1 MLRFI
6 FALFVGFSLGSAVEA
21 APRNGRVVEG
31 AGSISQSGTHTD
43 IRQNSDF
50 LATSWGSFNIAA
62 HESVQAHQ
70 PNSTSRL
77 LIRVDGGGATNIA
90 GTFTA
95 NGITIL
101 ENRNGVQFSRGAIVN
116 VGGLLAT
123 SSRISGVAG
132 ANWQLNG
139 TGGAVVNHGQIVAGA
154 GGAILAAV
162 KVQNTGD
169 ITAKGGDVALGA
181 GSSFTVDF
189 AGSMVGFEITKAAS
203 GASITNSGKIE
214 AQGGVVSLSA
224 QEAQAVRTN
233 VVSVGGVVKATRLER
248 RGGVVYLSG
257 GTQGIAEVSG
267 DVSASRKVQTTGE
280 YVVVKEGALLKAPEI
295 LVGGDFQGKGDVP
308 TSRRTLVERG
318 ALLNAGKDGRVIVWS
333 DETTWFN
340 GDISAPGGFAEVS
353 GKKTLASVN
362 LAGIDV
368 GDLLLDPAD
377 IIIVSFGITT
387 PLEPSPNGD
396 IAADASEGTLTLR
409 AADIDAYEGDLSLA
423 ASNTITV
430 NRLITKPTGGL
441 TLDAGGVLTISA
453 DITMSAGNLTLTG
466 SAVSLTG
473 NLRNIGNNI
482 TITADTG
489 DITITGDITA
499 TGAGDIALTGA
510 NIVLGSALTSLTGDE
525 ISLTG
530 AINESTDND
539 SLTIDVRG
547 RLTLNSGINLGTGTL
562 AINARE
568 RINLANANTVI
579 TAGTFTIKFTDINGV
594 GDAAAGFTIG
604 STATLGNL
612 AATSTMPTYT
622 FAAGNPV
629 DCVINTGACILTT
642 TGNANL
648 ATADAALASDVS
660 ITIDIGTGALT
671 FGGSAMLITITSP
684 EVTITAGAIDLGGR
698 SLTITSNGAALELNL
713 NADITTTGTIN
724 IGALDKTLTL
734 KSTEDELTLAA
745 TDISL
750 LSNNNIRFA
759 QSLDLAASGLLTLN
773 SGLNARGLTLG
784 ATTGAGRRIRLIP
797 SASGFFTISLSSGTL
812 TINSEITNIVARQ
825 PNEIFPTSV
834 SFQTG
839 GGTLVLN
846 ADINIAAYTGSGDS
860 THSFSFGGSFSVS
873 RLLILGGNRTV
884 KTFGNLNY
892 AFNVLDES
900 AILNTETGQGGN
912 DNFTLQAGG
921 TLAFRGDSTNVST
934 DRTDINLGTGELIL
948 TGTDV
953 RNPDDG
959 TLMTQGI
966 SLNILNFRLTGKA
979 VTFNGTVATVD
990 RGRATDIQTFA
1001 ITARGGNI
1009 TLNGGINLFS
1019 FRLDQLDGS
1028 ITLDSDTAIVLGR
1041 DVTLAADRVFLTGAI
1056 GERATPRALT
1066 IMTRTSITLNSD
1078 IDLGSGNLT
1087 LTSGS
1092 TLVLADGVTLAGGAV
1107 SLTGEIFLG
1116 FADPSFTITAM
1127 GVLTLND
1134 NIDVGDGALTLTGGT
1149 GGIVLGGDIT
1159 LIGGAVSLTGA
1170 INESTARADDQT
1182 GKGGRDSL
1190 TITASGVLTLGSS
1203 INLGTSASA
1212 TGTGTLTI
1220 TAERI
1225 SAARITLTAASP
1237 ISIEFTGANLI
1248 SPAQGFTVDNV
1259 ATLGMVT
1266 FMPSVAYMPLPPLSC
1281 PVTGDCMLGDGMT
1294 ALILPAMLT
1303 AAADLTLDAGSSADI
1318 TFAGTEPIVI
1328 SAQTITITAR
1338 RLLITGNRP
1347 LTITAATGALT
1358 VNANIRTDMV
1368 SAITL
1373 TASSGVL
1380 TLGGNISRTGSN
1392 MPAGNI
1398 SLTGVDMRDSDGVLT
1413 RAGIVLSETLTLNG
1427 AAISLSGS
1435 IDEPDD
1441 SNDALNITARGIIT
1455 LNNDIRLGA
1464 GNLTLNSTNS
1474 ITLGSALTLTGA
1486 AINLTGL
1493 IAGTNDFTVDASGT
1507 LTLNADIDIG
1517 AMAALSLTA
1526 GVGAINGTIGGNT
1539 DMLTAGTV
1547 SLTQA
1552 AAFPATEPF
1561 TFGAAT
1567 SSLSLTTAASQ
1578 TVHGWMTL
1586 GDYALSLTTTGAI
1599 IINADIATGTSNLT
1613 LNGNMGIMLGA
1624 NGITLTGGA
1633 IALTGAINASSNNYN
1648 FTITAMGG
1656 IAINT
1661 NINLGAGS
1669 LALTAGMGA
1678 GSGDI
1683 SSGAAMPRRL
1693 TASTVSF
1700 TQSGAFGDTA
1710 LFAFM
1715 TPTLNLTTAA
1725 SQTVH
1730 GWMFAVDGRNL
1741 SVRSTGGM
1749 ITINADIA
1757 TGSGN
1762 LTLNGNMGIV
1772 LAVGNMRRLSG
1783 AAVSLTGAITSG
1795 SHNLTVTATGQLTL
1809 NSNIALT
1816 GSGAVLTLTA
1826 GTGDIV
1832 DGTGTPTLTASTV
1845 SLMQASAFGGTAL
1858 FMFAADT
1865 LNLET
1870 AAPQMV
1876 HEWMIPD
1883 GRNLSLTSTG
1893 GAITIGRDIAL
1904 GAGSLAL
1911 NGGTLVFSGA
1921 ARTLSGANIT
1931 LTGDADSAVAL
1942 SLTATGTGTLTL
1954 NSSIATTGDTSN
1966 LAITGGTGGITTA
1979 AGIALTSGSDLTT
1992 SGDITAATGNGNL
2005 TLSATGTITLGGSIN
2020 LGTGTAALS
2029 AGSATG
2035 LAGTSVIT
2043 AMAINISFSNM
2054 AITRLADV
2062 DALDDTGGNTP
2073 TITFANSVMPTYTFG
2088 ARGCGDAANA
2098 CVIDGAAQ
2106 LFVEPNLMSNVS
2118 ITIDATTG
2126 AGSSVRFD
2134 GTSTIT
2140 LTAPLV
2146 TIIAETINLGGRM
2159 LRLVN
2164 ASGAV
2169 MVTING
2175 SITGA
2180 GVIDATGGTLSLVG
2194 APEISGDT
2202 ISITADLL
2210 QTVDAMGD
2218 PASGDLGIIATDGLT
2233 IATGIN
2239 IGTGTTLTL
2248 TAGPGDITGTGTP
2261 MLTADTVSFTQDGTF
2276 GDTALFTFAASVGAL
2291 NLTTAAGQRV
2301 ESWMFAVMDRDLS
2314 VTSPGR
2320 LLILGDINIRAGD
2333 LTLSGMRI
2341 ELDQNTNA
2349 ITLTAGAVSLTG
2361 NVDGSLNTI
2370 DFTIMAGGILTLN
2383 NNINGTGDIML
2394 TGTSI
2399 VLGDGARILNGG
2411 AVTLTGAVSATNTPL
2426 TITATGDITINN
2438 NINLGS
2444 GALILTATGANI
2456 VDAPGVVPVLTAS
2469 TVSLTQAGTFAD
2481 GLFTV
2486 ASAASLTLDA
2496 GSAPQV
2502 VHAWMAGGTNRA
2514 LSLTTT
2520 GAITI
2525 GRDIATGTSSL
2536 TLDGGTLTLT
2546 AAATLSGADIALT
2559 GALTSVGLA
2568 LIITATGDITIND
2581 NISLG
2586 AGALTLT
2593 AGMGGAGNITGN
2605 GDITD
2610 GGRPTLTATT
2620 VSLRQDNIFGN
2631 QLFTFAGISLLNL
2644 SQDDFDSQ
2652 NYQPWMR
2659 VGAGTS
2665 LSLTAT
2671 GGGDIILL
2679 ATLDF
2684 GSDNLTLSSSSI
2696 VLAITTNMIS
2706 GGAVS
2711 LTGSIVAPS
2720 NGLTLTITAT
2730 AALTLNNNISLT
2742 GTGTALTLT
2751 AGTSGAGNIL
2761 SDIDTGET
2769 LTAGT
2774 VSLTQAGAF
2783 APTALFTFDASV
2795 GTLNLTTAAP
2805 QTVHPWM
2812 VAADSTLNL
2821 TSTGGS
2827 ITVGTAITASGN
2839 ITLTATTININADI
2853 GTSSTPITGSLT
2865 LNSDTLAFSGARTL
2879 SGANISLT
2887 GAATNA
2893 ADLTITTAGTLTIAA
2908 SIAITGGDLML
2919 TGTSG
2924 IVIGTATGAGAFA
2937 LSGDAITLAGAV
2949 TTASTDGIDN
2959 FTDFT
2964 ITARGALTVAGID
2977 LSNNDASAHGALVLT
2992 AGAGRINFG
3001 DGSTLNAASVTL
3013 TQVMDFTSTRPVDIL
3028 IEGNDPGLINNPVD
3042 IVISGDTQVPWAAIL
3057 TRQGPF
3063 TITDGGVNDPDGM
3076 PDNGIVLNR
3085 ARLAYTENLTINA
3098 GARDITFVSGLGNIT
3113 WEAPT
3118 ITITARSIMLGGRTL
3133 TITAE
3138 GGTLTLNVTS
3148 IIATGTNDLAFA
3160 GTTIRLGRTAP
3171 GSDTGTATLTGA
3183 AITLTAANGITV
3195 GRFNNSGAFIS
3206 TGAPILVVNA
3216 SGVLTLA
3223 ADITS
3228 VARIILGT
3236 AADTDGITVTGARTL
3251 SGSLIRFNSGVTATD
3266 GLTVNSTGNLIFN
3279 GDITTGTSALSLT
3292 SATIIR
3298 ILGDANAT
3306 RTLTGGD
3313 ITLTAANGVEATA
3326 SQSNLTVTASG
3337 VLTIAA
3343 GITTPNT
3350 LTLQGAGAIVTTGR
3364 PRLTA
3369 STVSFTQNAAFAAIR
3384 PFRFGAVSSLVFAT
3398 DAAQDVHTWMIV
3410 PNSDLT
3416 ITSPARVRVA
3426 IAIGANVPGRDL
3438 GDGSITLTST
3448 GANIRIQ
3455 ENISTTGNIILS
3467 GVTDGINFNN
3477 GAAKTLSGADITLT
3491 GEVVSNRGLGFW
3503 AITATGVLTLN
3514 NNITVTASDLVLWG
3528 FGEIDLVS
3536 ALTLTGGGDVTL
3548 TGVISENA
3556 NSLTITAAG
3565 TLTINSDSITTG
3577 SGDLSLTGAAIRLG
3591 RTAPGSATGTATLTG
3606 AAITLTAANG
3616 ITVGRF
3622 NNSGAFISTGAPA
3635 LMVTA
3640 SGVLTIA
3647 ANITSVANIALN
3659 AGTGGI
3665 VIGTATGSP
3674 ALIWSGDAITLA
3686 GDVTTASS
3694 AGAANSTDLTI
3705 TAQGA
3710 LTVAG
3715 IDLSNSDDSAYGD
3728 LVLSTGADTL
3738 NFVGSPALNATSVT
3752 LTQVMDFT
3760 STRPVT
3766 IQIEG
3771 TDPGLTGNPATVVIS
3786 GVTPVLWAA
3795 PLVAQGSFTITDGGA
3810 DDPDGAPDNGIELD
3824 TARLAYTG
3832 DITINAG
3839 AMDIT
3844 FASGV
3849 GDTITWEAENIT
3861 IIAGSIN
3868 TNDRNLTITTDGGTL
3883 TLISNIATGTGNLT
3897 LTSGTIQIGRAQSE
3911 DAGTV
3916 RTLSGVNITLTAAD
3930 GIELG
3935 RLNRGGTFLIRD
3947 AVANLTVTATGMLGI
3962 AADITVDST
3971 ATSGGNITLTGDS
3984 VTFGAAARTI
3994 SGADIT
4000 LNGAATGTDSLTI
4013 TASSALTLS
4022 NNITLTGMTSI
4033 LALRSGQGAIT
4044 GMGTLFATT
4053 IVRLRQVDEFA
4064 AAPPFNFGN
4073 DIGSLEFTTTVNQD
4087 VHDWMINDG
4096 TDLTVESTRRVRV
4109 SAEILASGDGA
4120 RDIGTG
4126 DLTLRSGTV
4135 VRIVANITTGGA
4147 ITLSGGTGGINLD
4160 DTDPPIGTAVTLTGA
4175 AITLSGNALSNRALT
4190 LNASSGILRINNN
4203 ITLTGTSNLTLM
4215 SATVV
4220 RIFADIST
4228 DGDITLSGGGT
4239 IGINLNSGA
4248 GAKTFSGAA
4257 ITLTGD
4263 ALSNQDLTLTATG
4276 ILTLNDDIIAT
4287 STSALSLSG
4296 SSVALG
4302 GALTLTGGDITLT
4315 GAATGGANLTITASG
4330 TLTINNDINIGAGAL
4345 TLRGAGAIVGPG
4357 RPRLTAGT
4365 VSLRQDAAFGARPFG
4380 FTAGSLALTT
4390 EAAQDV
4396 HNWMIVANRNLT
4408 VTSSDRVR
4416 VLAAIGS
4423 GVDGRNL
4430 GTGSLTLTS
4439 TGGAVRIFE
4448 NISTD
4453 GNITLSG
4460 ATGGINFNNRAAKT
4474 LSGGTIT
4481 LTGTARS
4488 NRDLALNATSGALTL
4503 NGDINTGTSALTL
4516 TGATI
4521 SIAGD
4526 SSATHTLSGGAI
4538 TLTGAAAGTASL
4550 TITASGT
4557 LTINNSITLTGA
4569 DLTLALSGAG
4579 AIVGMN
4585 TPALT
4590 ASTVSLRQAA
4600 AFAEGV
4606 LFTFGSA
4613 TDSLEFTTTVNQDV
4627 HDWMIND
4634 GTDLTVESPGRVRV
4648 LAEIVASGDGVRDIG
4663 TGDLT
4668 LRSGALVRIVA
4679 NITTTGD
4686 ITLSGGTR
4694 GINLNDTIPPTGTVT
4709 LTGAAITLSGN
4720 ALSNRALTLDATSGI
4735 LRINNNITLTGT
4747 SSLTLMSA
4755 TVVRI
4760 FADISTGGDI
4770 TLSGGT
4776 IGINFNNRGAK
4787 TLSGRAIT
4795 LTGAAVSN
4803 RDLTLIASGTLMLNS
4818 NIIATGTSALSLSGS
4833 SVTLGGALTLT
4844 GGDITLTGAATGSAN
4859 LTLDASGILTIN
4871 NDITLTGAGLT
4882 LALSGGG
4889 AIGDGGTDTALTA
4902 STVSLRQVAA
4912 FAEDARFTFGS
4923 ATGSLEFTTTVNQ
4936 DVHNWMIRENTNLTV
4951 TSSNRV
4957 RVLAAIGMDEQGRNL
4972 GTGVLTLTSTGRIV
4986 RIVADIS
4993 TTGDV
4998 TLTASGTLTI
5008 SNDITLTGDGL
5019 TLTLSGAGAIS
5030 NGGNG
5035 GANRPA
5041 LTASTVSFT
5050 QDAAFATTGPFRFGS
5065 ATGSLE
5071 FTTTVNQDVHNWMIR
5086 ENTNLTVTSSNRV
5099 RVLAAIGSGVTGRD
5113 LGTGSLTLTSTGRIV
5128 RIVADISTTGDATI
5142 TASSILTINN
5152 NINIGTGAL
5161 TLEATSFDFG
5171 SSVEL
5176 AAGSHS
5182 FTPILTCNT
5191 GTSPS
5196 CTVNTP

>member
-6 FALFVGFSLGSAVEA
+6 FALFVGFSLCSAVEA

-31 AGSISQSGTHTD
+31 AGSIERSGNHTD
-43 IRQNSDF
+43 IRQQSDF
-50 LATSWGSFNIAA
+50 LATRWDSFNIAA

-70 PNSTSRL
+70 PGASSRL

-90 GTFTA
+90 GNYTS

-132 ANWQLNG
+132 AHWQLNG
-139 TGGAVVNHGQIVAGA
+139 TGGAVVNHGKIVAGA

-203 GASITNSGKIE
+203 GASITNTGKIE
-214 AQGGVVSLSA
+214 AQGGVVALSA

-233 VVSVGGVVKATRLER
+233 VVSVGGVVKATRIER

-257 GTQGIAEVSG
+257 GDEGIAEVSG
-267 DVSASRKVQTTGE
+267 DVSASDKVQTTGE
-280 YVVVKEGALLKAPEI
+280 YIVVKEGALLKAPEI

-308 TSRRTLVERG
+308 TSRRTLVEAG
-318 ALLNAGKDGRVIVWS
+318 ALLDAGANGRVPKGRVIVWS

-499 TGAGDIALTGA
+499 TGTGDIVLTGA
-510 NIVLGSALTSLTGDE
+510 NIMLGSALTSLTGDE

-579 TAGTFTIKFTDINGV
+579 TAGTFTIKFTNINGV

-1116 FADPSFTITAM
+1116 FADPSITITAM

-1134 NIDVGDGALTLTGGT
+1134 NIDVGMGDLTLTGT
-1149 GGIVLGGDIT
+1149 NGIVLGGDIT

-1170 INESTARADDQT
+1170 IDESGPRPNEQT

-1203 INLGTSASA
+1203 INLGTS
-1212 TGTGTLTI
+1212 GTGTLTI

-1464 GNLTLNSTNS
+1464 GNLTLNSATS

-1507 LTLNADIDIG
+1507 LTLNGNINIG

-1526 GVGAINGTIGGNT
+1526 GAGAITGDLGSIST
-1539 DMLTAGTV
+1539 DRLTAGTV

-1552 AAFPATEPF
+1552 AAFDSTEPF

-1624 NGITLTGGA
+1624 NDITLTGGA

-1661 NINLGAGS
+1661 NINLGAGA
-1669 LALTAGMGA
+1669 LTLTAGMGA

-1725 SQTVH
+1725 DQTVH

-1845 SLMQASAFGGTAL
+1845 SLTQASAFGGTAL

-1876 HEWMIPD
+1876 HDWMVPAD
-1883 GRNLSLTSTG
+1883 RTLSLTTT
-1893 GAITIGRDIAL
+1893 GAIMIGRDINT
-1904 GAGSLAL
+1904 GMGSLTL

-1921 ARTLSGANIT
+1921 ARTLSGTNIT

-1954 NSSIATTGDTSN
+1954 NSSIATTGATSN

-2005 TLSATGTITLGGSIN
+2005 TLSATGRIMLGGNIN

-2062 DALDDTGGNTP
+2062 PAIDPDGSP

-2088 ARGCGDAANA
+2088 ARGCGTPITET

-2118 ITIDATTG
+2118 ITIDATTD

-2140 LTAPLV
+2140 LTSPLV

-2194 APEISGDT
+2194 APEISGAT

-2233 IATGIN
+2233 VGAID
-2239 IGTGTTLTL
+2239 IGAGTLTL
-2248 TAGPGDITGTGTP
+2248 TAGDGGTGNIAVGAGTP
-2261 MLTADTVSFTQDGTF
+2261 TLTAGTVSLTQAGVF
-2276 GDTALFTFAASVGAL
+2276 GDTALFMFETGTSGTLELETGGA
-2291 NLTTAAGQRV
+2291 QMV
-2301 ESWMFAVMDRDLS
+2301 ESWMVDPSRALS
-2314 VTSPGR
+2314 LTSGGEI
-2320 LLILGDINIRAGD
+2320 LIDGDINVGTNA
-2333 LTLSGMRI
+2333 LTLVANGGRI
-2341 ELDQNTNA
+2341 NLDRNA
-2349 ITLTAGAVSLTG
+2349 GAPTTLTGGAVLLTG
-2361 NVDGSLNTI
+2361 IVDGTQGSNN
-2370 DFTIMAGGILTLN
+2370 FTIAASGILTLN
-2383 NNINGTGDIML
+2383 SSITTAGDIML

-2399 VLGDGARILNGG
+2399 LLNEEGDAITLTGG
-2411 AVTLTGAVSATNTPL
+2411 AVMLTGAVDGNQTATDNNL
-2426 TITATGDITINN
+2426 TINASGDITIND
-2438 NINLGS
+2438 NIDLGTGNLT
-2444 GALILTATGANI
+2444 LTATGANI
-2456 VDAPGVVPVLTAS
+2456 VDVDGVVPVLTAS
-2469 TVSLTQAGTFAD
+2469 TVSLTQAGTFAN

-2525 GRDIATGTSSL
+2525 GRDIATGDGNL

-2546 AAATLSGADIALT
+2546 AAATLSGADVALT
-2559 GALTSVGLA
+2559 GALTSADLA
-2568 LIITATGDITIND
+2568 LTITAAGDITIND
-2581 NISLG
+2581 DIILG
-2586 AGALTLT
+2586 RGVRGDLTLT
-2593 AGMGGAGNITGN
+2593 AGMGGITINNDDIILGAGDLILTAGMGGIVGNGLSVILFARNVVLTGAITSPNPEMSFDIRAAGDITINGNITF
-2605 GDITD
+2605 DASQS
-2610 GGRPTLTATT
+2610 TLTLHADSAEDGTG
-2620 VSLRQDNIFGN
+2620 NI
-2631 QLFTFAGISLLNL
+2631 
-2644 SQDDFDSQ
+2644 
-2652 NYQPWMR
+2652 M
-2659 VGAGTS
+2659 
-2665 LSLTAT
+2665 AT
-2671 GGGDIILL
+2671 G
-2679 ATLDF
+2679 TF
-2684 GSDNLTLSSSSI
+2684 R
-2696 VLAITTNMIS
+2696 
-2706 GGAVS
+2706 
-2711 LTGSIVAPS
+2711 
-2720 NGLTLTITAT
+2720 
-2730 AALTLNNNISLT
+2730 
-2742 GTGTALTLT
+2742 
-2751 AGTSGAGNIL
+2751 AGR
-2761 SDIDTGET
+2761 ID
-2769 LTAGT
+2769 
-2774 VSLTQAGAF
+2774 LTQAGAF
-2783 APTALFTFDASV
+2783 AGPTPAFTILAGSL
-2795 GTLNLTTAAP
+2795 TLTTGEA

-2812 VAADSTLNL
+2812 VALDRELSLTATGAITIADDIILGAGNL
-2821 TSTGGS
+2821 TLEGFIRLGS
-2827 ITVGTAITASGN
+2827 NDITLEADN
-2839 ITLTATTININADI
+2839 ITLTGDDISGTTGVA
-2853 GTSSTPITGSLT
+2853 
-2865 LNSDTLAFSGARTL
+2865 
-2879 SGANISLT
+2879 
-2887 GAATNA
+2887 
-2893 ADLTITTAGTLTIAA
+2893 LTITARGTLTINDD
-2908 SIAITGGDLML
+2908 ITIGGNLML
-2919 TGTSG
+2919 TAGTGG
-2924 IVIGTATGAGAFA
+2924 IVIGSARVSSTLT
-2937 LSGDAITLAGAV
+2937 STWRGDAITLVGDV
-2949 TTASTDGIDN
+2949 TTASTNGGA
-2959 FTDFT
+2959 TSLK
-2964 ITARGALTVAGID
+2964 ITAQNALSVAGID
-2977 LSNNDASAHGALVLT
+2977 LSNNDDSAYGDLVLI
-2992 AGAGRINFG
+2992 AGAGTQMGDITFG
-3001 DGSTLNAASVTL
+3001 GILNADRVEL
-3013 TQVMDFTSTRPVDIL
+3013 TQDTDFTDTRPVDIL
-3028 IEGNDPGLINNPVD
+3028 IEGMEPGITGNPVTV
-3042 IVISGDTQVPWAAIL
+3042 VISGEVQVPWARAFVTDGSLI
-3057 TRQGPF
+3057 
-3063 TITDGGVNDPDGM
+3063 ITDGGANDPDGAA
-3076 PDNGIVLNR
+3076 DNGIELDT
-3085 ARLAYTENLTINA
+3085 ARLAYTGDITIDA
-3098 GARDITFVSGLGNIT
+3098 GAMDITFASAVGDPIT
-3113 WEAPT
+3113 WEAAN
-3118 ITITARSIMLGGRTL
+3118 ITIIARCIDLDFRSLN
-3133 TITAE
+3133 ITAE
-3138 GGTLTLNVTS
+3138 GGTLTLNVIGIESGAS
-3148 IIATGTNDLAFA
+3148 ISTGNL
-3160 GTTIRLGRTAP
+3160 
-3171 GSDTGTATLTGA
+3171 SLTGGTIQIGWSRA
-3183 AITLTAANGITV
+3183 NTLGTFLSGEDITLTSANGITV
-3195 GRFNNSGAFIS
+3195 GHFNNSGAFRPA
-3206 TGAPILVVNA
+3206 TAPALAVNA
-3216 SGVLTLA
+3216 RGVLTIA

-3228 VARIILGT
+3228 VARIDLGH
-3236 AADTDGITVTGARTL
+3236 DNTDGIAVTGARTL
-3251 SGSLIRFNSGVTATD
+3251 SGSLIRFNSDVTASD
-3266 GLTVNSTGNLIFN
+3266 GLTVNSTAGNLIFN
-3279 GDITTGTSALSLT
+3279 GSITTGTSALSLT
-3292 SATIIR
+3292 SAAAIR
-3298 ILGDANAT
+3298 ILGEANAT

-3313 ITLTAANGVEATA
+3313 ITLTAANGVEAA
-3326 SQSNLTVTASG
+3326 AESNLTVTASG

-3343 GITTPNT
+3343 GITTTEGT
-3350 LTLQGAGAIVTTGR
+3350 LTLEGAGAIVTTGR

-3369 STVSFTQNAAFAAIR
+3369 STVSFTQDAAFAAIR
-3384 PFRFGAVSSLVFAT
+3384 PFRFGAVSSLEFTT

-3426 IAIGANVPGRDL
+3426 IAIGASVLGRNI
-3438 GDGSITLTST
+3438 GTGSITLTST
-3448 GANIRIQ
+3448 RANIRIQ

-3467 GVTDGINFNN
+3467 GITDGINFNN
-3477 GAAKTLSGADITLT
+3477 GAAKTLSGANVTLT
-3491 GEVVSNRGLGFW
+3491 GEVVSNRDLTL
-3503 AITATGVLTLN
+3503 TASGILRLN
-3514 NNITVTASDLVLWG
+3514 NNITTTAGNLVLRG
-3528 FGEIDLVS
+3528 GGEIDLVS

-3591 RTAPGSATGTATLTG
+3591 RTAPGSDTGTATLTG

-3674 ALIWSGDAITLA
+3674 ALLWSGDAITLA

-3760 STRPVT
+3760 STRPVD

-3844 FASGV
+3844 FAGDV
-3849 GDTITWEAENIT
+3849 GDTITWEAVNIT
-3861 IIAGSIN
+3861 IIAGSIVLG
-3868 TNDRNLTITTDGGTL
+3868 DRTLNITADGGTL

-3916 RTLSGVNITLTAAD
+3916 RTLNGTNITLTAAD

-3947 AVANLTVTATGMLGI
+3947 AVANLTVTASGVLTI

-3971 ATSGGNITLTGDS
+3971 ATSGGDIALTGDS

-4073 DIGSLEFTTTVNQD
+4073 DIGSLELTTEAEQV
-4087 VHDWMINDG
+4087 VHDWMIASGRN
-4096 TDLTVESTRRVRV
+4096 LTVTSSASVRV
-4109 SAEILASGDGA
+4109 EVAIGAGSG
-4120 RDIGTG
+4120 RDLGTG
-4126 DLTLRSGTV
+4126 DLTLTSTGGA
-4135 VRIVANITTGGA
+4135 VRIVASITTTGN
-4147 ITLSGGTGGINLD
+4147 ITLSGNTGINLNS
-4160 DTDPPIGTAVTLTGA
+4160 TSTSTGMVTLTGA

-4190 LNASSGILRINNN
+4190 ITATDALRVENN

-4215 SATVV
+4215 STGGAI
-4220 RIFADIST
+4220 RILADIST
-4228 DGDITLSGGGT
+4228 TGDLTLDAST
-4239 IGINLNSGA
+4239 LVNLNSGA

-4257 ITLTGD
+4257 IMLTGA
-4263 ALSNQDLTLTATG
+4263 ALSNRDLTLDASGALRLNGDINTG
-4276 ILTLNDDIIAT
+4276 
-4287 STSALSLSG
+4287 TSALSLSG

-4315 GAATGGANLTITASG
+4315 GAAMGSADLTITASG
-4330 TLTINNDINIGAGAL
+4330 TLTINNDINTGAGAL

-4365 VSLRQDAAFGARPFG
+4365 VSLAQDAAFGARPFG

-4390 EAAQDV
+4390 EAAQVV
-4396 HNWMIVANRNLT
+4396 HNWMLVIDRNLAI
-4408 VTSSDRVR
+4408 TSSDRVL
-4416 VLAAIGS
+4416 VDAAIGA
-4423 GVDGRNL
+4423 GLTGRDLGDG
-4430 GTGSLTLTS
+4430 SITLTS
-4439 TGGAVRIFE
+4439 TGGAIRILAG
-4448 NISTD
+4448 ISTD
-4453 GNITLSG
+4453 GNITLNG
-4460 ATGGINFNNRAAKT
+4460 ATGINFNNREAKT
-4474 LSGGTIT
+4474 LSGAAITLTGVVVSNRALAITTTTDALRVENNIT
-4481 LTGTARS
+4481 LTGTSNLTLSSATVVRIFADISTGGDITLSGSTIGINFNNRGAKTLSGAAIMLTGAAVS
-4488 NRDLALNATSGALTL
+4488 NRDLTL
-4503 NGDINTGTSALTL
+4503 
-4516 TGATI
+4516 
-4521 SIAGD
+4521 
-4526 SSATHTLSGGAI
+4526 
-4538 TLTGAAAGTASL
+4538 
-4550 TITASGT
+4550 TASGT
-4557 LTINNSITLTGA
+4557 LTINDNITLTGTG
-4569 DLTLALSGAG
+4569 LTLALSGAG

-4600 AFAEGV
+4600 AFAATAVFG
-4606 LFTFGSA
+4606 FTA
-4613 TDSLEFTTTVNQDV
+4613 TSLEFTTTVNQDV

-4648 LAEIVASGDGVRDIG
+4648 NAAIGPLESGRNLG

-4694 GINLNDTIPPTGTVT
+4694 GINLNDTIPPTGTAVT
-4709 LTGAAITLSGN
+4709 LTGAAITLSGVVV
-4720 ALSNRALTLDATSGI
+4720 SNRDLTITTTTDAL
-4735 LRINNNITLTGT
+4735 RVENNITLTGAGN
-4747 SSLTLMSA
+4747 LMLLSA

-4776 IGINFNNRGAK
+4776 IGINFNNRAAK
-4787 TLSGRAIT
+4787 TLSGAAIT

-4803 RDLTLIASGTLMLNS
+4803 RDLTLIASGTLTLNS

-4833 SVTLGGALTLT
+4833 SVALGGALTLT
-4844 GGDITLTGAATGSAN
+4844 GGDITLTGAATGTAN
-4859 LTLDASGILTIN
+4859 LTLDASGILTISS
-4871 NDITLTGAGLT
+4871 DIDIGTNALTLT
-4882 LALSGGG
+4882 SGG
-4889 AIGDGGTDTALTA
+4889 AISDGGTDTALTA

-5099 RVLAAIGSGVTGRD
+5099 RVLAAIGSGVDGRD

-5128 RIVADISTTGDATI
+5128 RIVADISTTGDVTI
-5142 TASSILTINN
+5142 TASSTLTINN

-5171 SSVEL
+5171 SSVDL

-5182 FTPILTCNT
+5182 FTPSLTCNT

-5196 CTVNTP
+5196 CTVNAP